1 MQIKE
6 ISKSKKPF
14 IAVAMSG
21 GVDSSV
27 AALLLKSAAKPREF
41 EKLTGRP
48 APEGLRDFD
57 IRGFYL
63 KISPNIGE
71 GCGWHTDRRDAMHVA
86 ANQLGIPFEWIDF
99 SDEYKKFV
107 FEPMIADYQRGI
119 TPNPD
124 VWCNREIKFGIF
136 KEAMKRLGAE
146 KIATGHYVR
155 IEKRD
160 DGYHL
165 LKARD
170 ASKDQSYFLWTLTQD
185 DLSYLVFPVGE
196 YLKQEEVR
204 TMARAFG
211 LATAEKK
218 DSQDLCMVGPLDFK
232 DVLKMQLSRSTMG
245 NVVLVDGGVIGK
257 HNGLELYTIGE
268 RSGFGDG
275 AGALYVSRKDFE
287 TGDLIVVPKNHELLF
302 SKSAKVAKVNWIS
315 GVEPIMPFQCDAI
328 TRYHSKPIASK
339 VTKVAHDEY
348 EVCFETPQHA
358 VTPGQSLVLYQGEE
372 LIGGGIIT

>member
-1 MQIKE
+1 MVTALAQ
-6 ISKSKKPF
+6 SKKPF

-27 AALLLKSAAKPREF
+27 AAALLKER
-41 EKLTGRP
+41 G
-48 APEGLRDFD
+48 FD
-57 IRGFYL
+57 VRGFYL

-86 ANQLGIPFEWIDF
+86 MNQLHIPFEWLDL
-99 SDEYKKFV
+99 SDEYRKFV
-107 FEPMIADYQRGI
+107 FEPMIADYQRGV

-136 KEAMKRLGAE
+136 KEAMRRMGAG
-146 KIATGHYVR
+146 KIATGHYAR
-155 IEKRD
+155 IEKRG

-185 DLSYLVFPVGE
+185 DLSYLLFPIGD

-204 TMARAFG
+204 TMAKAYG
-211 LATAEKK
+211 LSTAEKK

-232 DVLKMQLSRSTMG
+232 SVLKTQLPRSTGG
-245 NVVLVDGGVIGK
+245 NVISVNEGIIGK
-257 HNGLELYTIGE
+257 HDGLELYTIGE

-275 AGALYVSRKDFE
+275 KGALYVSRKDFAA
-287 TGDLIVVPKNHELLF
+287 GNLIVVPKNHESLF
-302 SKSAKVAKVNWIS
+302 SGSARIRNVNWIL
-315 GVEPIMPFQCDAI
+315 GVEPVMPFQCDAV
-328 TRYHSKPIASK
+328 TRYHCEPVQSEVKKNSDD
-339 VTKVAHDEY
+339 TY
-348 EVCFETPQHA
+348 EVTFVKPQHA
-358 VTPGQSLVLYQGEE
+358 VTPGQSLVLYQGDE
-372 LIGGGIIT
+372 LIGGGIIS